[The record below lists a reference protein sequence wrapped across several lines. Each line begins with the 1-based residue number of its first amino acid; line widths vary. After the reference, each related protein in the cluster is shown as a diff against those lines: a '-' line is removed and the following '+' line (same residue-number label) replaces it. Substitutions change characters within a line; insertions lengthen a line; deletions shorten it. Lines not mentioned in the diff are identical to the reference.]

1 VEEELM
7 SATRTDPREL
17 ALLTIEDRVARITL
31 NRPEARNALSLP
43 LLEGLNLRVDELRG
57 RTDVSVLVLAGE
69 GKAFCAGMDLKS
81 VMDDPDGAAALLASI
96 AELTIKLRRL
106 PQVVVGVVQ
115 GAAIGGGCGLACV
128 CDLMATHPEAKLGYP
143 EVDLGV
149 CPAVVAP
156 WLVEKIGAGR
166 ARQVLLMGGTFG
178 GERALELGLAT
189 HLFERE
195 SLSAESEKII
205 ERLASAAP
213 RALRATR
220 TWLAE
225 MGGEAIETA
234 VRRGA
239 ELSAEVVRGDEA
251 QAGLRARFDGS

>member
-1 VEEELM
+1 M
-7 SATRTDPREL
+7 AKTTDPREL
-17 ALLTIEDRVARITL
+17 ARLEIDGRVARVTL
-31 NRPEARNALSLP
+31 NRPESRNALSLA
-43 LLEGLNLRVDELRG
+43 LLEGLNLRVDELHR
-57 RTDVSVLVLAGE
+57 RTDLSVLVLGGE

-81 VMDDPDGAAALLASI
+81 VMDEPDGARALLRAI

-106 PQVVVGVVQ
+106 HMVVFGRVQ

-143 EVDLGV
+143 EIDLGV

-166 ARQVLLMGGTFG
+166 ARQVLLTGGTFDG
-178 GERALELGLAT
+178 RRAHELGLAT
-189 HLFERE
+189 HLFERDE
-195 SLSAESEKII
+195 LEAESEKII
-205 ERLASAAP
+205 DRLASAAP

-225 MGGEAIETA
+225 MSGEGIEEA

-239 ELSAEVVRGDEA
+239 ELSAEVVRGEEA
-251 QAGLRARFDGS
+251 QAALRARFGGS